1 MEADVKSFIGF
12 VAPLAIVYMT
22 WSSVTSE
29 VAQITPPPLKVI
41 NVGQIATAPKLP
53 SAEQE
58 LRDPFTPDG
67 AVSAAVAATA
77 AGKKSGNEEKDQPLH
92 LDGTVIAGTLRFA
105 VINGTRVTEG
115 DFFRGLKLERVEA
128 SRVVL
133 TGGKQETV
141 LPLEIAKSDEIE
153 LPAASAPA
161 TGTAREPAAAAVATG
176 GMGGVSAGMGKSL
189 PVKKTTSAG
198 AGGMGAKP
206 APRAGGGMGH

>member
-12 VAPLAIVYMT
+12 VAPLAIAYMT

-29 VAQITPPPLKVI
+29 VAQLTPPQLKVI

-58 LRDPFTPDG
+58 LRDPFTPGG
-67 AVSAAVAATA
+67 AMSAALAAT
-77 AGKKSGNEEKDQPLH
+77 AGKKSGSEEKDQPLH
-92 LDGTVIAGTLRFA
+92 LDGTVLAGKLRFA
-105 VINGTRVTEG
+105 VINGTRVIEG
-115 DFFRGLKLERVEA
+115 DFFRGLKLERVEP

-153 LPAASAPA
+153 LPAVSAPA
-161 TGTAREPAAAAVATG
+161 TGTVRESAAPVAA
-176 GMGGVSAGMGKSL
+176 
-189 PVKKTTSAG
+189 

-206 APRAGGGMGH
+206 APRAGGGGMGR

>member
-12 VAPLAIVYMT
+12 VAPLAIAYMT

-29 VAQITPPPLKVI
+29 VAQLAPPQLKVI

-53 SAEQE
+53 SAEKE
-58 LRDPFTPDG
+58 LRDPFTPEG
-67 AVSAAVAATA
+67 AVSAALAATA
-77 AGKKSGNEEKDQPLH
+77 GGKKSGNEEKDQPLH
-92 LDGTVIAGTLRFA
+92 LDGTVIAGKLRFA
-105 VINGTRVTEG
+105 VINGTRVIEG

-153 LPAASAPA
+153 LPAVSAPVA
-161 TGTAREPAAAAVATG
+161 RTAHEPAPTAVATS
-176 GMGGVSAGMGKSL
+176 GMGGASGGKGKSL
-189 PVKKTTSAG
+189 PVKNAST
-198 AGGMGAKP
+198 GGMGAKP
-206 APRAGGGMGH
+206 APKSGGGGMGH